1 MLMNE
6 MTIVLLVAPLALIQF
21 VLMIINI
28 INWSN
33 KKKTKTLTKMWWI
46 VIIVLGNLIGN
57 VIYMLVEGG
66 RDDSNQD

>member
-1 MLMNE
+1 
-6 MTIVLLVAPLALIQF
+6 MTIVLLAAPLALIQF

-33 KKKTKTLTKMWWI
+33 KKKTKTLTKTWWL
-46 VIIVLGNLIGN
+46 VIILLGNLVGN
-57 VIYMLVEGG
+57 VVYMLIEGG

>member
-1 MLMNE
+1 MNE